1 MIEGLDEDGDGEVDL
16 VEFLSLMEP
25 VVQSAERVE
34 TPEKVA
40 QRMFSMLDEDGGGT
54 VTTTEFKH
62 MFRVRAYRPALTRAD
77 EGRYYFT
84 IVLSDDSGYPAT
96 TLVGVYV
103 EVIFE
108 DVPPNLNSNCTARIS
123 SLDRWGYATVE
134 FNHDMQAIYN

>member
-1 MIEGLDEDGDGEVDL
+1 MIRVTVKDQIEGFGDDEVFLYDSPTVADKENNNIVMDYNGER
-16 VEFLSLMEP
+16 
-25 VVQSAERVE
+25 A
-34 TPEKVA
+34 A
-40 QRMFSMLDEDGGGT
+40 FSPLTCGCIE
-54 VTTTEFKH
+54 VLTEFKH

>member
-1 MIEGLDEDGDGEVDL
+1 LQDKQIKLMIEGLDEDGDGEVDL

-62 MFRVRAYRPALTRAD
+62 MLHKVGMDMSYDEVRQLFSEYD
-77 EGRYYFT
+77 ESHDGC
-84 IVLSDDSGYPAT
+84 ID
-96 TLVGVYV
+96 V
-103 EVIFE
+103 EEFE
-108 DVPPNLNSNCTARIS
+108 AMMAHQL
-123 SLDRWGYATVE
+123 
-134 FNHDMQAIYN
+134 